1 MRFLWIVLG
10 SLFVIPSYL
19 TAQTVTFKLGTFV
32 AGAEPYLG
40 LVLDDNLVV
49 DIAQANNAVEG
60 VRPSIPANMNE
71 LITVYPELRSR
82 LHELAT
88 AVSTNDGA
96 PAGYVRE
103 LGTVKIL
110 PPLIPNIMFAAGSNY
125 SDHAAEMDGPSEGA
139 PPGSITGI
147 WERAPDDTRQNPY
160 VFIKLTSTIIA
171 DGEAIRMMPERDN
184 LDYECE
190 FAAVI
195 GSTASRIPPE
205 RAEDYIF
212 GYTLLHDVSDR
223 GGRGDETP
231 FGADWLLMKNHDT
244 WGPLGPFIVPKEFV
258 EDPHSLK
265 QTLTLN
271 GELMQDSTTANM
283 THDTFDILSF
293 VSHNLT
299 LQPGDLIAMGTP
311 SGVGVARNPQ
321 VFMKPGDVA
330 ACTIERIGT
339 LTNPVV
345 AF

>member
-1 MRFLWIVLG
+1 
-10 SLFVIPSYL
+10 
-19 TAQTVTFKLGTFV
+19 
-32 AGAEPYLG
+32 
-40 LVLDDNLVV
+40 VLDDNLVIHIV
-49 DIAQANNAVEG
+49 QANDALEG
-60 VRPSIPANMNE
+60 VKPAIPDNMNE
-71 LITVYPELRSR
+71 LIIVYPELRSR
-82 LHELAT
+82 LHEIAA
-88 AVSTNDGA
+88 AVSSSDGA
-96 PAGYVRE
+96 PMGYVKE
-103 LGTVKIL
+103 LGDVTIM

-125 SDHAAEMDGPSEGA
+125 SDHAAEMDGPSED
-139 PPGSITGI
+139 PPPPSITGI
-147 WERAPDDTRQNPY
+147 WERTPDDERQNPY
-160 VFIKLTSTIIA
+160 VFIKLPSTIIA
-171 DGEAIRMMPERDN
+171 DGEAIRMMPQRDN

-190 FAAVI
+190 LAAVI
-195 GSTASRIPPE
+195 SSPASRVPPE
-205 RAEDYIF
+205 LAENFIF

-244 WGPLGPFIVPKEFV
+244 WGPLGPFLVPKEFV
-258 EDPHSLK
+258 ADPHSLK

-283 THDTFDILSF
+283 THNTFDILSF

-330 ACTIERIGT
+330 ACTIENIGT
-339 LTNPVV
+339 LTNPVI